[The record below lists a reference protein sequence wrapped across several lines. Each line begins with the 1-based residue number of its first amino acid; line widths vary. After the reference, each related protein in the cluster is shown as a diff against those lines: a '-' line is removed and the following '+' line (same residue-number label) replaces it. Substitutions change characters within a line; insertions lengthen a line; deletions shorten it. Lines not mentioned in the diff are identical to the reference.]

1 MTDIPM
7 KNKKPYLRHSLPRV
21 RFFIVNLF
29 CLYATELTNIS

>member
-7 KNKKPYLRHSLPRV
+7 KNKNRTSDTVCREYG
-21 RFFIVNLF
+21 FFIVNLF